1 MKLLNLQLIDK
12 PKGNYKL
19 LLLCII
25 SAYLFKRIK
34 KYILICGWQRENS
47 STLKYKLWRCLKLID
62 IISKTLGFANFLSF
76 LYNGFYPSIQYRIAG
91 YNVMSETKFTS
102 SLNSVQQ
109 YVQARQVL
117 WQLLLSLLVATS
129 TAIDWQEMQY
139 RLQMYSSVTL
149 QYIRS
154 LSVTQYISRF
164 IEHRR
169 GRLFNNA
176 SNETQTINILPD
188 TCVAC
193 NSSPPEQPH
202 IGGNNYY
209 CNYHHYF
216 HCHYFHYFRVWASL
230 LLRLLTNRIVI
241 YDRKHK

>member
-19 LLLCII
+19 LLLTII
-25 SAYLFKRIK
+25 SIYLFKRIK
-34 KYILICGWQRENS
+34 KYILVCGWQRENNH
-47 STLKYKLWRCLKLID
+47 TIKHKLWRCLKLID

-91 YNVMSETKFTS
+91 YNVMSETKFSS

-117 WQLLLSLLVATS
+117 WQSLLSLLVATS

-139 RLQMYSSVTL
+139 KIQMYTSVTL
-149 QYIRS
+149 QYVRS
-154 LSVTQYISRF
+154 LSITQYISRL

-169 GRLFNNA
+169 GRLLNNN
-176 SNETQTINILPD
+176 SNETETANITPD
-188 TCVAC
+188 TCVSC

-202 IGGNNYY
+202 IAG
-209 CNYHHYF
+209 
-216 HCHYFHYFRVWASL
+216 
-230 LLRLLTNRIVI
+230 
-241 YDRKHK
+241 